1 MFRALATIVIII
13 RALTHHHQSSHHLT
27 TTMTSE
33 QAAPLF
39 VLFRPREKVELHIT
53 ETPQFSQIVSPY
65 DALEEPVPIDDQA
78 LGPTIM
84 LLAPP

>member
-1 MFRALATIVIII
+1 VAENENRNPVFRALATIVII

-39 VLFRPREKVELHIT
+39 VLFRPREKVELHIFRT
-53 ETPQFSQIVSPY
+53 KFLLFS
-65 DALEEPVPIDDQA
+65 DAANSASLRPGRRFYERRI
-78 LGPTIM
+78 
-84 LLAPP
+84 

>member
-1 MFRALATIVIII
+1 MSGVHITRRT
-13 RALTHHHQSSHHLT
+13 RHS
-27 TTMTSE
+27 
-33 QAAPLF
+33 AAARYIEVF
-39 VLFRPREKVELHIT
+39 DT